1 MPEKSPFSTMDIVNA
16 YEHTKSTSTQFFNA
30 LRESR
35 KFGFRMCQYKFD
47 DTVAK
52 EINAVIFCLSL
63 CHRENILLKVSIDNS
78 EFRSALQEAISKSQT
93 LKNDVEFLLS
103 YSPEIDWNGGG

>member
-1 MPEKSPFSTMDIVNA
+1 MPEKNTFSTVDIVNA
-16 YEHTKSTSTQFFNA
+16 YEHTKSTSTKFFNA

-35 KFGFRMCQYKFD
+35 RFGFRMCQYKFD

-52 EINAVIFCLSL
+52 EINAAIFCLSL
-63 CHRENILLKVSIDNS
+63 CHRENILLNVSIDNA
-78 EFRSALQEAISKSQT
+78 EFRSALKEAISKSPT
-93 LKNDVEFLLS
+93 LKSDVDFLLS

>member
-1 MPEKSPFSTMDIVNA
+1 MSEKSPLSTMHIVNA

-47 DTVAK
+47 DTVSK

-63 CHRENILLKVSIDNS
+63 CHRENILLKASVDNA
-78 EFRSALQEAISKSQT
+78 EFRTALQEAISKSQT
-93 LKNDVEFLLS
+93 LKNDVDFLLS